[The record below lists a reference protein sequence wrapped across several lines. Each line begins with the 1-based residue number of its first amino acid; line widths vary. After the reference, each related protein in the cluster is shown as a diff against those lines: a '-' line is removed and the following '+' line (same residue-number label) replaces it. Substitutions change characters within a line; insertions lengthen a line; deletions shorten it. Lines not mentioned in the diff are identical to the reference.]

1 MYIFVLYEMSRH
13 TNNSFLPWSSCMLSW
28 YGKINGI
35 VKSVFVQLSWQI
47 WSDLFLLPV
56 LHWSIYY
63 VPINRIYVNIVKRCL
78 FCYHGYHMCKF
89 RFFLLFNFFPSY
101 LLLLTLIFPVT
112 YYIWVIKYLV
122 CLCGEHRVQVV
133 EMFEFYHFNSTMVF

>member
-89 RFFLLFNFFPSY
+89 RFFSYLIFFPHICCFWHWFSQ
-101 LLLLTLIFPVT
+101 LLTIFESSNILYV
-112 YYIWVIKYLV
+112 Y
-122 CLCGEHRVQVV
+122 VV
-133 EMFEFYHFNSTMVF
+133 NTGYKW